1 MHENQDV
8 DLLGGLL
15 AACSEVVGVH
25 TSALHIAAAMGVPTT
40 FLTHRG
46 SGWRYGP
53 PQLLWYPETATMWRK
68 KAGESWR
75 DCVARLVET
84 RK

>member
-1 MHENQDV
+1 M
-8 DLLGGLL
+8 DLLAGLL

-25 TSALHIAAAMGVPTT
+25 TSALHLAAAVGVPTT

-46 SGWRYGP
+46 SGWRYYP
-53 PQLLWYPETATMWRK
+53 EELLWYPEGTKMHRK
-68 KAGESWR
+68 KTGESWR
-75 DCVARLVET
+75 DCVARLVEM